1 MTVDRA
7 KIFTSCV
14 AFGTLIAVAI
24 APASSQVPGAPAQV
38 VDYDPPIR
46 IERYKVTDFG
56 RSPSA
61 KDDRTFKAK
70 FRVAERTGN
79 CCENYLTASAGGRL
93 FDQGGRYINFSDDKG
108 ATWKSVQPLAPLVN
122 GEGTISM
129 GPKGDVLGVEWDPY
143 SGDHLQAYKYDA
155 LAEEWTYLEAPLH
168 TPFYDR
174 PWLSVVPG
182 PFDIHGQKTPYVT
195 FVDGYPHNGTLLYS
209 TDGLTYAR
217 ASSPYVDR
225 ELEEPVQSWIPTKKS
240 PDLDW
245 IQPNTNSP
253 IIPLGGGRALA
264 PPAAFTRDW
273 ALLNPETLRWAPF
286 TLPGDQKLS
295 GRYLVDS
302 RGRIHNLQNAAT
314 GFAYRISTNGGR
326 SWKDTAVALPEGVSS
341 TGGLQFDFRANA
353 KQGLAAVVLHAV
365 NAKTKTDNDLV
376 YTLDVSTDA
385 PRLKRLYEI
394 GLGDVD
400 ASSGVGQDIR
410 LDFQTV
416 AILPG
421 GKIATSFLDTT
432 TAGVYHLAEPVRE
445 RMGPALAVEL

>member
-1 MTVDRA
+1 MVKRGRVLATGIVFA
-7 KIFTSCV
+7 
-14 AFGTLIAVAI
+14 ALLGVAI

-38 VDYDPPIR
+38 VDYEPPIR

-56 RSPSA
+56 RSASS
-61 KDDRTFKAK
+61 KDDRTSKVK

-79 CCENYLTASAGGRL
+79 CCENYLTAASGGRL
-93 FDQGGRYINFSDDKG
+93 FDHGGRYINFTDDKG

-129 GPKGDVLGVEWDPY
+129 GPGGDVLGVEWDPY

-155 LAEEWTYLEAPLH
+155 LAEEWTYLESPLH

-182 PFDIHGQKTPYVT
+182 PFEIEGQKTPYVT
-195 FVDGYPHNGTLLYS
+195 YLDGYPHTGTLLYS

-217 ASSPYVDR
+217 ASSPYVDA
-225 ELEEPVQSWIPTKKS
+225 ELEDPVKSWIPTKKS
-240 PDLDW
+240 PELDW

-264 PPAAFTRDW
+264 PPASFGTGW
-273 ALLNPETLRWAPF
+273 SILNPETMRWAPF
-286 TLPGDQKLS
+286 SLPNDQKLH
-295 GRYLVDS
+295 GRYLVDG
-302 RGRIHNLQNAAT
+302 RGRIHNLQAS
-314 GFAYRISTNGGR
+314 GPQFLYRISTTGGR
-326 SWKDTAVALPEGVSS
+326 SWNETLVKLPEGVSS
-341 TGGLQFDFRANA
+341 TGGLQYDFRVNA
-353 KQGLAAVVLHAV
+353 KQKMAAVVLHAV
-365 NAKTKTDNDLV
+365 NSKTGTDNDLV
-376 YTLDVSTDA
+376 YTLDIATNA
-385 PRLKRLYEI
+385 PRLQRLYRI

-400 ASSGVGQDIR
+400 ASSGVGQNIR

-432 TAGVYHLAEPVRE
+432 TAGAYHLTEPVTE